1 MLQYIMRR
9 VLLML
14 ITVWIISVITFVIIQ
29 LPPGD
34 YLTTLAIN
42 LEKSGFPVEKAM
54 LDGYRIR
61 FGLDKTIFEQYV
73 IWITSFLQGDM
84 GYSFEWKANVNT
96 LIWERLFLTMVLS
109 AGSMILTW
117 LISLPI
123 GIYSALKQHSI
134 GDYIFTFMGF
144 MGVSIPGF
152 MLALFL
158 MFIAFDKF
166 GMDVGGLFSP
176 EYADAAWTFGKFIDL
191 LKHIW
196 LPAFIIGVS
205 GTAGLIRTLRA
216 NLLDELNKPY
226 VITARAKGLPLV
238 KVIMKYPIRIAMNP
252 FISSFAYIL
261 PALIS
266 GSTIISVVLNMPT
279 TGPLLLGALQ
289 TQDMYL
295 AGSFI
300 LLLSIL
306 TVIGT
311 FFSDLLLAVV
321 DPRIRY
327 F

>member
-1 MLQYIMRR
+1 MIMT
-9 VLLML
+9 L
-14 ITVWIISVITFVIIQ
+14 WIISIISFVVIQ

-42 LEKSGFPVEKAM
+42 LEESGYPVEEAM
-54 LDGYRIR
+54 LERYRIR
-61 FGLDKTIFEQYV
+61 FGLDKTLLQQYL
-73 IWITSFLQGDM
+73 IWVTNFVQGDM

-96 LIWERLFLTMVLS
+96 LIWERLLLTIALS
-109 AGSMILTW
+109 TSSLILTW

-123 GIYSALKQHSI
+123 GVYSALKQHTV
-134 GDYIFTFMGF
+134 GDYVFTILGLA
-144 MGVSIPGF
+144 GVSVPGF
-152 MLALFL
+152 MLALVL
-158 MFIAFDKF
+158 MYLAFDKF
-166 GMDVGGLFSP
+166 GADVGGLFSP
-176 EYADAAWTFGKFIDL
+176 QYADAPWSLGKLLDL
-191 LKHIW
+191 FKHIW
-196 LPAFIIGVS
+196 LPAFIIAIA

-216 NLLDELNKPY
+216 NLLDELKKPY
-226 VITARAKGLPLV
+226 MITARSKGIAYR
-238 KVIMKYPIRIAMNP
+238 KVVMKYPMRIALNP

-300 LLLSIL
+300 MLLSVM

-311 FFSDLLLAVV
+311 FFSDLLLAAI
-321 DPRIRY
+321 DPRVR
-327 F
+327 FF

>member
-1 MLQYIMRR
+1 
-9 VLLML
+9 ML
-14 ITVWIISVITFVIIQ
+14 ITVWIISVITFIVIQ

-42 LEKSGFPVEKAM
+42 LEESGYPVEKAM
-54 LDGYRIR
+54 LDTFRTR
-61 FGLDKTIFEQYV
+61 FGLDKTIFQQYV
-73 IWITSFLQGDM
+73 IWISNFLQGDM
-84 GYSFEWKANVNT
+84 GYSFQWKVNVNT

-109 AGSMILTW
+109 ASSMVLTW

-144 MGVSIPGF
+144 IGVSIPGF

-176 EYADAAWTFGKFIDL
+176 QYADAAWTFGKFIDL

-216 NLLDELNKPY
+216 NLLDELQKPY
-226 VITARAKGLPLV
+226 VTTARAKGLSLR

-311 FFSDLLLAVV
+311 FFSDLLLAAV

-327 F
+327 Y

>member
-1 MLQYIMRR
+1 MIMT
-9 VLLML
+9 L
-14 ITVWIISVITFVIIQ
+14 WIISIISFVVIQ

-42 LEKSGFPVEKAM
+42 LEESGYPVEEAM
-54 LDGYRIR
+54 LERYRIR
-61 FGLDKTIFEQYV
+61 FGLDKTLLQQYL
-73 IWITSFLQGDM
+73 IWVTNFVQGDM

-96 LIWERLFLTMVLS
+96 LIWERLLLTIALS
-109 AGSMILTW
+109 TSSLILTW

-123 GIYSALKQHSI
+123 GVYSALKQHTV
-134 GDYIFTFMGF
+134 GDYAFTILGLA
-144 MGVSIPGF
+144 GVSVPGF
-152 MLALFL
+152 MLALVL
-158 MFIAFDKF
+158 MYLAFDKF
-166 GMDVGGLFSP
+166 GADVGGLFSP
-176 EYADAAWTFGKFIDL
+176 QYADAPWSLGKLLDL
-191 LKHIW
+191 FKHIW
-196 LPAFIIGVS
+196 LPAFIIAIA

-216 NLLDELNKPY
+216 NLLDELKKPY
-226 VITARAKGLPLV
+226 MITARSKGIAYR
-238 KVIMKYPIRIAMNP
+238 KVVMKYPMRIALNP

-300 LLLSIL
+300 MLLSVM

-311 FFSDLLLAVV
+311 FFSDLLLAAI
-321 DPRIRY
+321 DPRVR
-327 F
+327 FF